1 MGRLKHW
8 KLSQK
13 TQDYF
18 WGVIFTISGLL
29 WIYMVSF
36 FL

>member
-1 MGRLKHW
+1 MGLKHW

-18 WGVIFTISGLL
+18 WGVVFTISAML
-29 WIYMVSF
+29 WLCVISLF
-36 FL
+36 I

>member
-1 MGRLKHW
+1 MEKI

-18 WGVIFTISGLL
+18 WGFMVAIAAVVFVLTISFFTI
-29 WIYMVSF
+29 
-36 FL
+36 